1 LRVKTALLCALV
13 LVVIAIALAARAI
26 RSRVGV
32 PPIDDPKNVTPPPA
46 RDH

>member
-1 LRVKTALLCALV
+1 VKTVLLCALV
-13 LVVIAIALAARAI
+13 LVAIAVALTARAI

-32 PPIDDPKNVTPPPA
+32 PPLDDPKNVTPPPA

>member
-1 LRVKTALLCALV
+1 MKTVLLCALA
-13 LVVIAIALAARAI
+13 LVVIAVALAARAI

-32 PPIDDPKNVTPPPA
+32 PAIDDPKNVTPPPA